1 VMITVGLAKMLQ
13 ERLQA
18 ATIHPRQVVSTQ
30 TLPAGGINR
39 CVKVAPLINAPHDVR
54 PAKPPGAIASL
65 VPVDQTEARFVEGQ
79 DLQRLVV
86 LRFALAELLPYL
98 ASEVFLKA
106 SCFLGSAFSWRGR
119 AVLSF
124 TLRRLRSA
132 PTLSG

>member
-1 VMITVGLAKMLQ
+1 MIRVGLAKMLQ

-54 PAKPPGAIASL
+54 RAKPPGAIASL
-65 VPVDQTEARFVEGQ
+65 VSVDQTEARFVEGQ

-98 ASEVFLKA
+98 ASKVFKRPL
-106 SCFLGSAFSWRGR
+106 AFWGRLSRGGD
-119 AVLSF
+119 A
-124 TLRRLRSA
+124 RS
-132 PTLSG
+132 